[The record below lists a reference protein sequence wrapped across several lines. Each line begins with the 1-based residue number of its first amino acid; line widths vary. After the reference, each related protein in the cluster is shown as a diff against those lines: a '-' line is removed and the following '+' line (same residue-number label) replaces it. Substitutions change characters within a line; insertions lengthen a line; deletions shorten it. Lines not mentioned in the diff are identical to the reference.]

1 MHIALSRDFYGLH
14 LEVFVAI
21 EEEPAI
27 GLEKQRELLGISV
40 MAAEEAVEKV
50 AKGFNEKWLER
61 LEKENSE

>member
-21 EEEPAI
+21 EEEPAL
-27 GLEKQRELLGISV
+27 GLEEQRELLGMSV
-40 MAAEEAVEKV
+40 MAAEEAVAKV
-50 AKGFNEKWLER
+50 AEKYNEKWLER